1 MKSIHLNIDL
11 SFQQLVEVVKQLS
24 PTKKLKLNEAL
35 WSDNNMNIPSE
46 HQDLVLER
54 MNKSKNSSMT
64 MLYWEEASKTL
75 NSGQI
80 YNAVK

>member
-11 SFQQLVEVVKQLS
+11 SFQQLVDAVKQLS
-24 PTKKLKLNEAL
+24 PTEKLKLNDAL

-54 MNKSKNSSMT
+54 INKSKKSSIT
-64 MLYWEEASKTL
+64 MLDWEEASKTL
-75 NSGQI
+75 E
-80 YNAVK
+80 A